1 MFRDVRVEG
10 VAIEADRPIAT
21 RLLGNVERVVR
32 RANQLV
38 AIRDAWVGPAG
49 DTEAHRALDRAAV
62 EGECTRLYFF
72 PHPLGKGHRG
82 VEDGAGEE
90 QHELLPAVAPDAI
103 DLLARLVLQDPRKLF
118 EYGIPRLMAV
128 GVVNGLEAIQIA
140 HHAGQ
145 RLVQSPR

>member
-49 DTEAHRALDRAAV
+49 DAEARRTLDRATV
-62 EGECTRLYFF
+62 EGECTRLHFF
-72 PHPLGKGHRG
+72 PHPLGKGHCG
-82 VEDGAGEE
+82 VENGAREQ
-90 QHELLPAVAPDAI
+90 QHELLPAVAPYAI
-103 DLLARLVLQDPRKLF
+103 DLLARLILQDPGELF

-128 GVVNGLEAIQIA
+128 SVVHGLEA
-140 HHAGQ
+140 
-145 RLVQSPR
+145 